1 MPVINAVLAKI
12 MSSRPFRSPVVY
24 VDNWPGGSNSL
35 HNDPVGREW
44 LIVRNW
50 IQAGRA
56 VAMLGLVVVGW
67 TIASVDVASGA
78 VQAASSGAARLTALE
93 AELRAAL
100 APTAAV
106 VARSPGALELWY
118 PVRLAFAAD
127 GTELLPAANTLL
139 DLVAH
144 LLRSYDGTA
153 IVIAVYTDAIG
164 SDDYNQRQSEA
175 RAAAL
180 VEALRARGVAP
191 ERLIAR
197 GLGKSAQLEAPNTP
211 EGRDLNRR
219 VQLVI
224 TPLSS

>member
-1 MPVINAVLAKI
+1 MRVAPWRCWASQSPAGASRAAPRGGQAPAPSSAEPKPV
-12 MSSRPFRSPVVY
+12 
-24 VDNWPGGSNSL
+24 
-35 HNDPVGREW
+35 
-44 LIVRNW
+44 
-50 IQAGRA
+50 
-56 VAMLGLVVVGW
+56 
-67 TIASVDVASGA
+67 
-78 VQAASSGAARLTALE
+78 AAAPLTAQE

-127 GTELLPAANTLL
+127 GTELLPAAATLL

-144 LLRSYDGTA
+144 SLRSYERTA
-153 IVIAVYTDAIG
+153 IVVAVYTDAIG
-164 SDDYNQRQSEA
+164 SADYNQHQSEA
-175 RAAAL
+175 RAAVL
-180 VEALRARGVAP
+180 VEALESRGVAP
-191 ERLIAR
+191 ARLVAR
-197 GLGKSAQLEAPNTP
+197 GRGESAQLEAPNTP

>member
-12 MSSRPFRSPVVY
+12 MSSRPFRSPIVY

-56 VAMLGLVVVGW
+56 VAMLGLAVAGW
-67 TIASVDVASGA
+67 GVTSRGVAGGVA
-78 VQAASSGAARLTALE
+78 QLTALE

-144 LLRSYDGTA
+144 SLRSYDGTA

-164 SDDYNQRQSEA
+164 SADYNQRQSEA

-180 VEALRARGVAP
+180 VEALNARGIAP

>member
-1 MPVINAVLAKI
+1 
-12 MSSRPFRSPVVY
+12 
-24 VDNWPGGSNSL
+24 
-35 HNDPVGREW
+35 
-44 LIVRNW
+44 VRNW

-56 VAMLGLVVVGW
+56 VAMLGLVVAGW
-67 TIASVDVASGA
+67 TIASVAVANGA
-78 VQAASSGAARLTALE
+78 VQAASSGASLPASSPVELTPAVAARLTALD
-93 AELRAAL
+93 AELRAGL

-127 GTELLPAANTLL
+127 GTELLPAVNTLL
-139 DLVAH
+139 DVVARS
-144 LLRSYDGTA
+144 LRSYDGTA

-164 SDDYNQRQSEA
+164 SADYNQRQSEA

-180 VEALRARGVAP
+180 VDALKARGIAP